1 MREISNLGKNIANE
15 RRKQKMTQ
23 EQLAE
28 FSDLTVNYLSK
39 IERGL
44 AKKISVA
51 SLYKITK
58 TLNISTD
65 YLIQQNQE
73 IPTTPNPVGPYQKQL
88 ANFLTDQT
96 TDSAEKICKYLLC
109 LIKEIKNF

>member
-1 MREISNLGKNIANE
+1 MREINNLGKNIANE

-44 AKKISVA
+44 AKKISVE

-58 TLNISTD
+58 ALNISTD
-65 YLIQQNQE
+65 YLIQQNHE
-73 IPTTPNPVGPYQKQL
+73 IPTTPNPVAP
-88 ANFLTDQT
+88 
-96 TDSAEKICKYLLC
+96 
-109 LIKEIKNF
+109 IKNN